1 MNAQVSQEQEERWAK
16 VVRELLSGLRFGVV
30 QLVVQDGKVVQV
42 EKTEKVRISP
52 Q

>member
-1 MNAQVSQEQEERWAK
+1 MSAPVTHDEEQRWLK
-16 VVRELLSGLRFGVV
+16 VVRELLEDLRYGVV
-30 QLVVQDGKVVQV
+30 QIVVQDAKVVQV

>member
-1 MNAQVSQEQEERWAK
+1 MSVQASDDEEQRWLK
-16 VVRELLSGLRFGVV
+16 VVRELLEDLRFGVV
-30 QLVVQDGKVVQV
+30 QIVVQDAKVVQV